1 MLDVIPFRR
10 PGPGVTIWC
19 EDPSLGVERRGPAYK
34 LSGQVEHEFPD
45 GTTLHLDAEALDVEL
60 DVPLALNSRPADAAR
75 ALERNLPRGLAIDVR
90 RDGEDVLVKVI
101 QTVVPAAKLP
111 TVRVFVSDPSLRVKM
126 IAPNEFELEGTTGFA
141 CQLAL
146 QIDSFRTTIE
156 LGERVSAAA
165 AAEKASSAV
174 PRGYFAKHD
183 GARVA
188 IFKDADLR
196 RQAA

>member
-10 PGPGVTIWC
+10 PGPGVTLWC
-19 EDPSLGVERRGPAYK
+19 EDPSLGVERRGPSYR
-34 LSGQVEHEFPD
+34 LSGQVEHEYPD

-60 DVPLALNSRPADAAR
+60 DVPLALNSRPADAVR
-75 ALERNLPRGLAIDVR
+75 ALQRNLPRGLAIDVR
-90 RDGEDVLVKVI
+90 SDGDDVVVKVI
-101 QTVVPAAKLP
+101 ETVVPAAKLP
-111 TVRVFVSDPSLRVKM
+111 TVRVFVSDPSLRVRM
-126 IAPNEFELEGTTGFA
+126 IGPNEFELEGTTEFA

-146 QIDSFRTTIE
+146 QIDSFRTTLE
-156 LGERVSAAA
+156 LGERVSGAA
-165 AAEKASSAV
+165 AAERTASAV
-174 PRGYFAKHD
+174 PRGYFAKRD